1 MGALRPMWPATS
13 YDGKRMSE
21 PFVLFDHGPIPG
33 GTLFRDPVD
42 VIRAQTPD
50 DLDAAF
56 GAIERARADG
66 HWVVGMAAYEL
77 GYCFSHKLRPYL
89 PEDRAVPLMEF
100 GVFRAAEPAGDLAHG
115 PQDAHLA
122 DITPVWDEAR
132 YGRAFEVVQDY
143 IAAGDFYQANLTF
156 PLTAGMV
163 GQVGDLYRA
172 LKTAQPVPYG
182 TYHDLGGP
190 VLLSRSP
197 ELFFRV
203 RGGVIE
209 THPMKGTI
217 ARDPDPARDKA
228 ARDWLQADAKNR
240 AENLM
245 IVDLLRNDISR
256 IAKVGSV
263 KVPDLFAIETYTTVH
278 QMVSRV
284 RGDLVANLTLRDMF
298 AALFPCGSVTGAPKI
313 RAMQVL
319 AELEAGARDAYCGAL
334 GWIAPGGDMEFNV
347 AIRTLRLDR
356 GGQVHFNVGGG
367 VVHDSTAASEYQ
379 EALWKARFAR
389 LPQTA

>member
-1 MGALRPMWPATS
+1 
-13 YDGKRMSE
+13 MSA

-42 VIRAQTPD
+42 VIRADTPD
-50 DLDAAF
+50 DLDGAF

-77 GYCFSHKLRPYL
+77 GYCFDAKLRPYL
-89 PEDRAVPLMEF
+89 PTDRAVPLMEF
-100 GVFRAAEPAGDLAHG
+100 GVFRDAKPAGDFAQG
-115 PQDAHLA
+115 SQDAHLVN
-122 DITPVWDEAR
+122 ITPDWDEAR
-132 YGRAFEVVQDY
+132 YARAFDVVQDY
-143 IAAGDFYQANLTF
+143 ISAGDFYQANLTF
-156 PLTAGMV
+156 ALQAEMV
-163 GQVGDLYRA
+163 GTAMDLYRSLRA
-172 LKTAQPVPYG
+172 AQPVPYG

-190 VLLSRSP
+190 VILSRSP

-203 RGGVIE
+203 REGVIQ

-217 ARDPDPARDKA
+217 ARDPDPARDRA
-228 ARDWLQADAKNR
+228 ARDWLQTDAKNR

-263 KVPDLFAIETYTTVH
+263 KVPDLFAIETYSTVH

-284 RGDLVANLTLRDMF
+284 RGDLVPDLTLRDMF

-319 AELEAGARDAYCGAL
+319 AELESGARDAYCGAL

-347 AIRTLRLDR
+347 GIRTLRLDR